1 MGLFTWIIVAVVIV
15 LIIGIGVNAFFSGL
29 IAGAQKLGG
38 NPVIKN
44 ATEEGKNFAE
54 DAIQNATSGVI
65 K

>member
-1 MGLFTWIIVAVVIV
+1 MGMLTWILAAVIIV

-29 IAGAQKLGG
+29 LSGAQKLGG

-44 ATEEGKNFAE
+44 ATEEGKNFAKG
-54 DAIQNATSGVI
+54 AVQNATIGII